1 MEKIDSFF
9 ESLTISESSMQ
20 NTKNKQLDA
29 KTSLYIRIIPSVRRI
44 SIIPSL
50 VDGLSCMKPQST
62 DFQRIVCGWDKTP
75 KSNFNS
81 TVSKIGQIVQ
91 NAP

>member
-9 ESLTISESSMQ
+9 ESLNISESSLQ

-50 VDGLSCMKPQST
+50 VDGLPC
-62 DFQRIVCGWDKTP
+62 I
-75 KSNFNS
+75 
-81 TVSKIGQIVQ
+81 
-91 NAP
+91 